1 MEDNKE
7 IVETE
12 TTKAEDAKKTVETG
26 KTFTQE
32 EFNEALLK
40 AVQRKTKDL
49 PNEEELKKFKE
60 WQDQQKTE
68 SEKQVEREKQYSKV
82 EAENSELKRINT
94 VLLNGVKPDDVDYV
108 VYKVSK
114 MEGDFE
120 DNLKSFLQA
129 NTKFTEK
136 ETVSKA
142 TGTTAKGNAVEEDD
156 GVTAILKA
164 KHPELF

>member
-1 MEDNKE
+1 MEDNKQT
-7 IVETE
+7 VETE
-12 TTKAEDAKKTVETG
+12 TTATKEVETTVETG

-32 EFNEALLK
+32 EFDEALLK
-40 AVQRKTKDL
+40 AVQRKTKGM
-49 PNEEELKKFKE
+49 PSKEELEKFKE

-82 EAENSELKRINT
+82 EAENDELKRINS
-94 VLLNGVKPDDVDYV
+94 VLINGVKPDDVDYV

-136 ETVSKA
+136 ESVSKA
-142 TGTTAKGNAVEEDD
+142 TGTTSKGTAVEEED